1 MQAFSG
7 MQRSFTYKDALSHL
21 LLVGAYVV
29 YISLSS
35 LYLLFPPLLA
45 LLFFAYYRALS
56 SHDLGALTAVAVM
69 LLMFEAEKGFWFGST
84 ILFFT
89 VIIHYLVPKI
99 RQVVRCRI
107 CMAAIFTAF
116 AYPGY
121 WLFMWIGNQVLML
134 SVPAADWHMALYIV
148 IEFLIL
154 AALV

>member
-1 MQAFSG
+1 
-7 MQRSFTYKDALSHL
+7 MQRSFSYQDALSRL

-45 LLFFAYYRALS
+45 LLFFAYYRALAK
-56 SHDLGALTAVAVM
+56 HDLAALILVAVM
-69 LLMFEAEKGFWFGST
+69 LLVFEAEKGFWFGST

-89 VIIHYLVPKI
+89 VLIHYFVPKI
-99 RQVVRCRI
+99 EQVLQCRI

-134 SVPAADWHMALYIV
+134 SLPAIDWHMGLYIV
-148 IEFLIL
+148 VEFLIL